1 MRIMKIDTDST
12 DNGNGIRT
20 VIYVSGCTHYCKGCH
35 NPSSWN
41 ANNGLEY
48 SISELIE
55 IIEENP
61 IADVTISGGDSL
73 TIQYEDTLMLVKE
86 IKAKTN
92 KNVWLYTGYVF
103 EEIPEHKKEILQ
115 YLDVMIDGRFE
126 LAKKDLRLL
135 FRGSSNQRIIDVQK
149 SMGAMGGCHGD
160 GSHGSNMV

>member
-1 MRIMKIDTDST
+1 MKIDTDAT

-20 VIYVSGCTHYCKGCH
+20 VIYVSGCTHYCEGCH

-41 ANNGLEY
+41 ANNGIEY

-92 KNVWLYTGYVF
+92 KNIWLYTGYVF
-103 EEIPEHKKEILQ
+103 EEIPEHKKEILH

-126 LAKKDLRLL
+126 LANKDLRLL
-135 FRGSSNQRIIDVQK
+135 FRGSSNQRIIDVQR
-149 SMGAMGGCHGD
+149 SMGARGGARGTVL
-160 GSHGSNMV
+160 MVPI